1 MIIVRVPFRLPLGGG
16 GSDLPAY
23 YKKYEGSLI
32 TSTINKYMYVSINEP
47 IASDKIKL
55 YYKYTEIRDVKDI
68 DKIEH
73 NIIRECLLLHNI
85 QKPIEIGSMADIE
98 AQTGMGSS
106 SVFTVGLLAGLNIL
120 KRKFL
125 SQHEIAEEACYVE
138 IDLVGKPIGK
148 QDQYAAAYGGI
159 NKLFIDKRGN
169 VTVSPIHLSQ
179 DTIFELENRLLM
191 FYTGISRDANEVL
204 ADQGKKI
211 EDKSSIDYMHTI
223 KQIGIEIEHTLMK
236 GNVTEFG
243 RLLNHHW
250 TIKKEVSTKMTNSKI
265 NDLYTLAQ
273 SSGAIGGKIMG
284 AGGGGFFLLCAKE
297 GQRQKLK
304 TTMEKSGLKYMDF
317 RFEFEGVKI
326 ITNL

>member
-1 MIIVRVPFRLPLGGG
+1 MIIIKVPFRLPIGGG
-16 GSDLPAY
+16 GSDLPSY

-55 YYKYTEIRDVKDI
+55 YYKYTEIKDVKDI

-73 NIIRECLLLHNI
+73 DIIRECLRLHNI
-85 QKPIEIGSMADIE
+85 DRPIEIGSMADIE
-98 AQTGMGSS
+98 AGTGMGSS

-120 KRKFL
+120 RRKFA
-125 SQHEIAEEACYVE
+125 SQHDIAEEACYVE

-159 NKLFIDKRGN
+159 NKLLIDKRGN
-169 VTVSPIHLSQ
+169 VTVIPIHLSQ

-191 FYTGISRDANEVL
+191 FYTGITRDANEVL

-223 KQIGIEIEHTLMK
+223 KQIGTEIESALMK
-236 GNVTEFG
+236 GDVTEFG

-250 TIKKEVSTKMTNSKI
+250 LVKKEISKKMSSPAI

-273 SSGAIGGKIMG
+273 TNGAIGGKIMG
-284 AGGGGFFLLCAKE
+284 AGGGGFLLLCAKE
-297 GQRQKLK
+297 GKRTQLK
-304 TTMEKSGLKYMDF
+304 RAMYMAGLKYMDF

-326 ITNL
+326 LANY